1 MSSADA
7 ENALLAAISIAA
19 TDAAARVQAA
29 IQSATIQATA
39 QTNQMSIRVAG
50 DEAVANI
57 DANSRQVVAQTQGS
71 FAVQAAQIDSAWH
84 ANVATIEAGAQE
96 SVAAT
101 DAAARTSVA
110 STSANATISAANIDA
125 SWRQAV
131 ATTELT
137 GVEFRATQDYNG
149 VQFRATQD
157 YNGIV
162 YAQTAETN
170 RLNMTLNFAEEKWN
184 AMLPVIKGVASEFSS
199 GSGGQIGFGAHS
211 PQGPTMHSGRTSGSE
226 ELQVGTYWSKSAG
239 LFDPPHMGGGDTKS
253 GGIGFAS
260 GGSLADTVA
269 ATQLPF
275 ISASGVLT
283 PNEIQQQV
291 NQEWATAAAKAASD
305 QLQLISDLTGRGFS
319 ANSPILQALN
329 VSISGQALRGSLSS
343 ELQFR
348 LGAAKDNAEQ
358 SFSGQTAQ
366 SDQFLKQEG
375 VLVDSAR
382 NDVQRVVGV
391 LQAVAGMIGS
401 AL

>member
-29 IQSATIQATA
+29 IQSATIQANA
-39 QTNQMSIRVAG
+39 QTTQMGMRVAG

-57 DANSRQVVAQTQGS
+57 DSVSRETVAQTQGS
-71 FAVQAAQIDSAWH
+71 FATQ
-84 ANVATIEAGAQE
+84 VATIDASWHQGVASTEAAAQE
-96 SVAAT
+96 AVAGI

-110 STSANATISAANIDA
+110 STTANATISAANIDA

-131 ATTELT
+131 ANIELT
-137 GVEFRATQDYNG
+137 GVQYRSNKDFDGVKYQQD
-149 VQFRATQD
+149 
-157 YNGIV
+157 
-162 YAQTAETN
+162 AETN
-170 RLNMTLNFAEEKWN
+170 RLNTTLNFAEEKWN
-184 AMLPVIKGVASEFSS
+184 AMLPVITGVASQFTSS
-199 GSGGQIGFGAHS
+199 SGGQIGFGAHS

-226 ELQVGTYWSKSAG
+226 ELEVGTYWRKSAG
-239 LFDPPHMGGGDTKS
+239 LFDPPHMGGGDVKS
-253 GGIGFAS
+253 GGIGFAT
-260 GGSLADTVA
+260 GKSLADSVA

-291 NQEWATAAAKAASD
+291 NNEWATAAAKAASD
-305 QLQLISDLTGRGFS
+305 QLQLVSDLTGRGFS

-348 LGAAKDNAEQ
+348 LSAAKDNAEQ
-358 SFSGQTAQ
+358 SFSGQNAQ
-366 SDQFLKQEG
+366 SEQFLKQEG